1 MRIKSIAKS
10 NPVFDVTSNPLR
22 TGNDAPCE
30 VLTLTLT
37 MSKTNELYCP
47 LVHIQGGS
55 KKSIITKWFK
65 TFIIY

>member
-1 MRIKSIAKS
+1 MRTKSIAKS

-37 MSKTNELYCP
+37 LTMSKTNEIYCA
-47 LVHIQGGS
+47 LVHIL
-55 KKSIITKWFK
+55 
-65 TFIIY
+65 